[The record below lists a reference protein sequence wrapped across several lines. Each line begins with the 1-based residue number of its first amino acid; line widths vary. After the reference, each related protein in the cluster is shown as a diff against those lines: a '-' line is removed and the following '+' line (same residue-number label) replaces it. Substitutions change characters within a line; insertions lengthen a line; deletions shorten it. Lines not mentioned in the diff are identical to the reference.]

1 MIRWGLLNKTKI
13 TQRVDGISPYL
24 VGGFS
29 PTHLKHMSQNG
40 NLPPIFGVHIKKYLS
55 CHHLDTVDGSE
66 IRRSPVEIGTLSRD
80 LQGFIHPGWC
90 RILSI
95 KSISNRIISPRRN
108 IEVGV
113 RFKECLWLLRIPL
126 RLVFFFWPI
135 DTLVRIEEC
144 DTNLLRFA
152 THISF

>member
-1 MIRWGLLNKTKI
+1 MLVKLGSS
-13 TQRVDGISPYL
+13 SP
-24 VGGFS
+24 GRGE
-29 PTHLKHMSQNG
+29 H
-40 NLPPIFGVHIKKYLS
+40 KKYLS

-113 RFKECLWLLRIPL
+113 RFKECL
-126 RLVFFFWPI
+126 
-135 DTLVRIEEC
+135 
-144 DTNLLRFA
+144 
-152 THISF
+152 